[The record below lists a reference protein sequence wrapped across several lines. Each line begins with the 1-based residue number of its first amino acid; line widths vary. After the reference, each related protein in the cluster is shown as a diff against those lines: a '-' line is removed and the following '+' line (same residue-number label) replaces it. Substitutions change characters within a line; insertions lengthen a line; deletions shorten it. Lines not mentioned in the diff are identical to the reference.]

1 MTSLLSFLQHN
12 FIRSAKPNSTLR
24 ALLADAMEVKQKRQ
38 EEAEQ
43 RRQRE
48 AQDDDDDDDND
59 NSVADARYIQCCCCK
74 ERGSVV
80 KEH

>member
-1 MTSLLSFLQHN
+1 MTSLLSFLQHD

-24 ALLADAMEVKQKRQ
+24 ALLADALEVKQKRQ

-48 AQDDDDDDDND
+48 AQDDDDDDDN
-59 NSVADARYIQCCCCK
+59 SVADARYVQCCCCK
-74 ERGSVV
+74 ERGSAVE
-80 KEH
+80 EH